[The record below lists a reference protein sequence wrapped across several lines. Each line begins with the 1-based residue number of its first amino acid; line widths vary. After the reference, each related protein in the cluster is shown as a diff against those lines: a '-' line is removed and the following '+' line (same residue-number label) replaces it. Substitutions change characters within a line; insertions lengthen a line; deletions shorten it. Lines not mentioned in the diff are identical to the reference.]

1 MSWHLLLQ
9 DLGIEESL
17 ERLDGCGTVLVL
29 LCNRRGTADYSV
41 LHIDRGGHLILRPTS
56 RILVLHLQLFGH
68 VFCCIVPCLLELR
81 TTASRPHWPSQLRF
95 PIPTASK
102 VNPNMP
108 GGWLHVGIHF

>member
-56 RILVLHLQLFGH
+56 RILVLHLQLYDH
-68 VFCCIVPCLLELR
+68 VFCCIVMSLPRSLIKIS
-81 TTASRPHWPSQLRF
+81 SR
-95 PIPTASK
+95 
-102 VNPNMP
+102 
-108 GGWLHVGIHF
+108 